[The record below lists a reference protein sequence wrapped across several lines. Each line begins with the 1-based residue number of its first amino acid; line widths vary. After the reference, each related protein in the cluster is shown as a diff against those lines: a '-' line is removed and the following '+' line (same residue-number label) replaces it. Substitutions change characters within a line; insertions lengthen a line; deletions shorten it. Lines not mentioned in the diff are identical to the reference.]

1 MGREYAFAVAAVAT
15 DSTRPISA
23 INGFEM
29 TAPKQPLPPMPRPLL
44 LSLPDSATISDSES
58 QEEVR

>member
-1 MGREYAFAVAAVAT
+1 MHFVQTVPMLDSEAQDNATFFA
-15 DSTRPISA
+15 SR
-23 INGFEM
+23 
-29 TAPKQPLPPMPRPLL
+29 KQPFPPMPRPLL

>member
-1 MGREYAFAVAAVAT
+1 MDGSTLRIGAAPG
-15 DSTRPISA
+15 PISA

-29 TAPKQPLPPMPRPLL
+29 AAPKQPFPPMPRPLL
-44 LSLPDSATISDSES
+44 LSLPDSATISDSEL

>member
-1 MGREYAFAVAAVAT
+1 VTARQVTGR
-15 DSTRPISA
+15 DRPISA

-29 TAPKQPLPPMPRPLL
+29 AAPKQPFPPMPRPLL
-44 LSLPDSATISDSES
+44 PSLPDSATISDSEL

>member
-1 MGREYAFAVAAVAT
+1 VTPHYGSIRRQAANFC
-15 DSTRPISA
+15 

-29 TAPKQPLPPMPRPLL
+29 AAPKQPFPPMPRPLL